1 MSHSHTF
8 GCGAN
13 NHSLEGER
21 EANASVVC
29 AASCEKHLSARQKQ
43 MGRRVRKKKRK
54 KNQNLGSYHECLLMF
69 HKSKL
74 VCGEIRYKILFRKPI
89 CTQIS

>member
-54 KNQNLGSYHECLLMF
+54 KE
-69 HKSKL
+69 KEK
-74 VCGEIRYKILFRKPI
+74 RTKILAH
-89 CTQIS
+89 TMSVY